1 MLTFEKI
8 QSAVFIT
15 IYVSIF
21 STLIA
26 FFLSMIFGYL
36 IAIYQFQLK
45 KPIVIFLSSLTSI
58 PPVCAGLLVYIL
70 IIRSGHLGWMEILYS
85 PIAMIIAQI
94 VIIFPIM
101 ITLIIKNIEEDY
113 PIYRDELMS
122 YGASKKDIIFILFSN
137 KTNIYITVLLLGFGR
152 AISEYGA
159 AAIVGGSID
168 HFTRNMTATIA
179 LETSKGNVS
188 LGIVLG
194 TILISL
200 TLLISI
206 SLNFLNKNNDQSK

>member
-70 IIRSGHLGWMEILYS
+70 ISRSGPLGWMEILYS
-85 PIAMIIAQI
+85 PIACLLYTSDAA
-94 VIIFPIM
+94 
-101 ITLIIKNIEEDY
+101 
-113 PIYRDELMS
+113 DE
-122 YGASKKDIIFILFSN
+122 
-137 KTNIYITVLLLGFGR
+137 
-152 AISEYGA
+152 
-159 AAIVGGSID
+159 
-168 HFTRNMTATIA
+168 
-179 LETSKGNVS
+179 
-188 LGIVLG
+188 
-194 TILISL
+194 
-200 TLLISI
+200 
-206 SLNFLNKNNDQSK
+206 